1 MGNRLHVD
9 PVDLLMS
16 SDRLATLEREHKEVH
31 TPANETLK
39 TVVSKW
45 IGTSAAALEG
55 KLGFLQKISDNVEHE
70 LEHNSKAL
78 RQIGHE
84 FERTDEMN
92 AERIL
97 VTRQGR

>member
-1 MGNRLHVD
+1 MGDRLHVD
-9 PVDLLMS
+9 PIDLLMS

-39 TVVSKW
+39 TAASKW
-45 IGTSAAALEG
+45 IGTSAPALQG